1 MNAQIRVRQ
10 LCLVGLGS
18 VLLGCATGA
27 PVGPAGPTP
36 SQSPAVSNGATASI
50 PETVRPTASAPPT
63 ASAGS
68 SSLPVD
74 GPVAPGR
81 YRYVVDN
88 ACDSPDCPVDGR
100 PPSALGIEIAVPAGY
115 ATFEGFPVIAVDNAN
130 GTNGPDGGAVVLGW
144 TSYWVGLNSD
154 PCLAVAHEMPDISV
168 GPTVDDFI
176 DAVVA
181 HPELDVTQPR
191 DVELGG
197 YQGKFFS
204 LTGPSDISGCDNW
217 RPWDPGFYVQ
227 GPDNN
232 WDVWVIDA
240 DGFRVLIVTEYF
252 PGTPDDVKS
261 ELRDMAESI
270 RFIP

>member
-1 MNAQIRVRQ
+1 MIWLVRQ
-10 LCLVGLGS
+10 EFSARGR
-18 VLLGCATGA
+18 
-27 PVGPAGPTP
+27 
-36 SQSPAVSNGATASI
+36 TASRH
-50 PETVRPTASAPPT
+50 VRRAVPAAIALIMVAGCTSVAPTSPSVAPTASAPPT
-63 ASAGS
+63 ASAES
-68 SSLPVD
+68 SSLPLD

-88 ACDSPDCPVDGR
+88 SCDDPACPVEGR
-100 PPSALGIEIAVPAGY
+100 PPSALDLEITVPAGY
-115 ATFEGFPVIAVDNAN
+115 ATFEGFPVIAVDTVS

-154 PCLAVAHEMPDISV
+154 PCLEVAHERTDISV
-168 GPTVDDFI
+168 GPTVDDFVA
-176 DAVVA
+176 AVVA
-181 HPELDVTQPR
+181 HQELDVTEPT

-217 RPWDPGFYVQ
+217 RPWDPGFFVQ
-227 GPDNN
+227 GPDNH

-261 ELRDMAESI
+261 ELHEMAESI
-270 RFIP
+270 RFFP

>member
-1 MNAQIRVRQ
+1 M
-10 LCLVGLGS
+10 
-18 VLLGCATGA
+18 
-27 PVGPAGPTP
+27 
-36 SQSPAVSNGATASI
+36 
-50 PETVRPTASAPPT
+50 
-63 ASAGS
+63 
-68 SSLPVD
+68 
-74 GPVAPGR
+74 
-81 YRYVVDN
+81 
-88 ACDSPDCPVDGR
+88 DGR